1 MRFLL
6 KRQIFDLYLTGFFLK
21 IQIKYVI
28 GSELEGNQ
36 KKI

>member
-6 KRQIFDLYLTGFFLK
+6 KRQIFDLYLTRFFLK

-28 GSELEGNQ
+28 GSELKGNQ